1 MAQQNSRSGFCIT
14 VEGESQQVAA
24 GKALGG
30 LLCGGD
36 VIFLKGR
43 LGAGKT
49 TYCKGVLAAFGYSG
63 AVKSP
68 TYTLVEPYEFTEKNL
83 FHFDLYRLG
92 DVEELEF
99 MGIRDYF
106 SNRSICLIEWP
117 EKGAGVL
124 PEADILVINCIRP
137 DTYPNNKLS
146 IFNVWGDEVFSASPY
161 NNDWD
166 GTYNG
171 KPLPEG
177 SYYFVFDLGEGSSPT
192 AGFIIIKR

>member
-1 MAQQNSRSGFCIT
+1 MAPQNSRSGFCIT

-24 GKALGG
+24 GTNLGRI
-30 LLCGGD
+30 LSGGD

-49 TYCKGVLAAFGYSG
+49 TYCKGVLAAFGYKG

-68 TYTLVEPYEFTEKNL
+68 TYTLVEPYEFAEMTL

-124 PEADILVINCIRP
+124 PEADILVDIQYQGENLRVIEYHSGTARGRQMIAQME
-137 DTYPNNKLS
+137 K
-146 IFNVWGDEVFSASPY
+146 EVS
-161 NNDWD
+161 
-166 GTYNG
+166 
-171 KPLPEG
+171 
-177 SYYFVFDLGEGSSPT
+177 
-192 AGFIIIKR
+192 

>member
-1 MAQQNSRSGFCIT
+1 MAQQNSGPSFCIT
-14 VEGESQQVAA
+14 VEGEVQQVAA
-24 GKALGG
+24 GKNLGSK
-30 LLCGGD
+30 LEGGD

-49 TYCKGVLAAFGYSG
+49 TFCKGVLAAFGYGG

-68 TYTLVEPYEFTEKNL
+68 TYTLVEPYELAEVTL

-117 EKGAGVL
+117 DKGFGAL
-124 PEADILVINCIRP
+124 PEADIQVDIHYRGENLRAIEYQAGTARGRDIVAQME
-137 DTYPNNKLS
+137 K
-146 IFNVWGDEVFSASPY
+146 EV
-161 NNDWD
+161 N
-166 GTYNG
+166 
-171 KPLPEG
+171 
-177 SYYFVFDLGEGSSPT
+177 
-192 AGFIIIKR
+192 